1 MESASSTGK
10 GFFGHPLG
18 LSTLFVTEMWERFS
32 YYGMRAIL
40 ILFMTTEA
48 TQEGLGLTTATAGA
62 VYGLYTASVYLLTL
76 PGGWL
81 ADNIFGQRKAI
92 WYGGI
97 LIMIGH
103 AILAIP
109 ASPGIFYL
117 GLAFVALGTGLL
129 KPNIS
134 TIVGDLYSDDT
145 GARRDAGFSIF
156 YMGINLGSFLGQIIV
171 PILADY
177 NWHLGFGCAAI
188 GMFLGL
194 IYYRTSAPKNLGDI
208 GVSPKVKEVEGDAE
222 SARNAGTTR
231 TVGIILGLGLVA
243 VLTILH
249 FTGVVDLTTANGIA
263 NAMKYIIVMVTV
275 LYFLWIYI
283 GGGLNADEKK
293 KVIVIFLL
301 FVGAAIF
308 WAGFEQAGS
317 SLNLFARDFTERNV
331 FGWEMPAGVLQS
343 VNPMFIIIFAPIIG
357 ALWVRLATRQ
367 MNPRT
372 PIKFAI
378 GLFLLGLGFL
388 VMVFAAQVAASGVK
402 AGMFFLILTYFFH
415 SIGELTLSP
424 VGLSTTTKLAPKD
437 YVGQMMG
444 IWFVATA
451 LGNLIAGTF
460 GGNFDP
466 ENVQQMPDLFMSVV
480 YLSGAAVIFYLIFGG
495 LMKRWMGDIT

>member
-1 MESASSTGK
+1 MESTARRNN
-10 GFFGHPLG
+10 GFFGHPMG

-40 ILFMTTEA
+40 ILFMTTKA
-48 TQEGLGLTTATAGA
+48 TQEGLGLDTATAGA

-109 ASPGIFYL
+109 GTPPVFFL
-117 GLAFVALGTGLL
+117 GLAFVASGTGLL

-134 TIVGDLYSDDT
+134 TIVGDLYQGDS

-171 PILADY
+171 PLLADY
-177 NWHLGFGCAAI
+177 NWHYGFGFAAI
-188 GMFLGL
+188 GMLCGL
-194 IYYRTSAPKNLGDI
+194 IYYRYSAPKHLGDI
-208 GVSPKVKEVEGDAE
+208 GSEPKAKQAKEEAIDRSSSHTG
-222 SARNAGTTR
+222 S
-231 TVGIILGLGLVA
+231 VGLALAAALVVLLG
-243 VLTILH
+243 ILH
-249 FTGVVDLTTANGIA
+249 FTGVVDLTTATGIA
-263 NAMKYIIVMVTV
+263 NAMKYIIVLITV
-275 LYFLWIYI
+275 MYFLWIYF

-317 SLNLFARDFTERNV
+317 SLNLFARDFTERNI

-357 ALWVRLATRQ
+357 ALWVRLAAKQ

-372 PIKFAI
+372 PIKFAV
-378 GLFLLGLGFL
+378 GLLLMGVGFY
-388 VMVFAAQVAASGVK
+388 VMVFAAKIAAGGAKSS
-402 AGMFFLILTYFFH
+402 MLFLILTYFFH

-466 ENVQQMPDLFMSVV
+466 ENVQQMPGLFMSVF
-480 YLSGAAVIFYLIFGG
+480 YLALGAVIFYIVLNPV
-495 LMKRWMGDIT
+495 MKKWMGDVT